1 MQNTRELI
9 ALVSLTM
16 RLVIIIIIQRRN
28 RSAYKGQ
35 KAPMRNEFTREGL
48 THATVII
55 QTFCN

>member
-35 KAPMRNEFTREGL
+35 KAPMRNEFTREG
-48 THATVII
+48 
-55 QTFCN
+55 